1 MKRIDW
7 DSVLERA
14 AAIVADYSTG
24 VTLRQLFYRLVSE
37 QLIRN
42 NETSYKGLSRATAGA
57 RRAGEFPALID
68 NAREISRRRSWNSP
82 ADAIDDAISR
92 YRRDRTEGQKYNV
105 YIGVEKAGMA
115 AQLMQWF
122 WPLGLPII
130 AVAGYASQTLADEVC
145 DDIVDDGRP
154 AVLLYAGDHDP
165 IGHDILRDFVRRVG
179 AFDDYLRVALNP
191 DQVRRYGLPPL
202 PGKSADSRSAA
213 FIDRFGKL
221 IQVEL
226 DALPPDVLELLYREG
241 LKGWWDDDAYQR
253 IMRRE
258 NADVSAL
265 RKRMKS

>member
-115 AQLMQWF
+115 AQLMH
-122 WPLGLPII
+122 GS
-130 AVAGYASQTLADEVC
+130 GRSVC
-145 DDIVDDGRP
+145 RSSRSPGTR
-154 AVLLYAGDHDP
+154 
-165 IGHDILRDFVRRVG
+165 VRRWPMRF
-179 AFDDYLRVALNP
+179 ATTSWTTDA
-191 DQVRRYGLPPL
+191 PL
-202 PGKSADSRSAA
+202 SCSTQAIMTRS
-213 FIDRFGKL
+213 GTTSC
-221 IQVEL
+221 ETSC
-226 DALPPDVLELLYREG
+226 
-241 LKGWWDDDAYQR
+241 
-253 IMRRE
+253 
-258 NADVSAL
+258 DVSARSMIICGL
-265 RKRMKS
+265 RSIPIRFVAMGYHHYRASPPTVARRRSSIDSAS